1 MKELMYPQQVVTF
14 PELILEVITVKLI
27 LKFIEVGESENP
39 QNPSCFSRG
48 M

>member
-1 MKELMYPQQVVTF
+1 MRTEEAL
-14 PELILEVITVKLI
+14 KLVNQKVFESRGSW
-27 LKFIEVGESENP
+27 LTNVETFIEVGEPENP